1 MLPKKLRLTLLISSW
16 VLASCTHAPPD
27 FMACADLGDSGH
39 CVTYVTKKK
48 SDVAGTDWNKLR
60 AGSVLMPS
68 AEFVKLK
75 TWFDNY
81 CHQNTCPNGVGD
93 WNSFANELDSSLKK

>member
-1 MLPKKLRLTLLISSW
+1 MPQRKLKLMLLTLSWALLSSC
-16 VLASCTHAPPD
+16 VHGPPD

-39 CVTYVTKKK
+39 CATYVTKKK
-48 SDVAGTDWNKLR
+48 TDVTGPEWAKIR

-68 AEFVKLK
+68 VEFVKVK

-81 CHQNTCPNGVGD
+81 CHQNTCPNGIGD
-93 WNSFANELDSSLKK
+93 WNDFAKELTPNK